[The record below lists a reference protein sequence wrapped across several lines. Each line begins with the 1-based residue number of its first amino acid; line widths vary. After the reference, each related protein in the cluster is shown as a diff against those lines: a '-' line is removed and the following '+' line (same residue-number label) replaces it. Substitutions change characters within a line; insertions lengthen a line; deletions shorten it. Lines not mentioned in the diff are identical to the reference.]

1 MRPARSVRLVRR
13 LQRHASDRPFGAGE
27 PPDHRVFEFILSTS
41 GVEPRAGL
49 PRFDLR
55 KVWGVQKVTGG
66 PLDAVI
72 PGESATP
79 AEPELRIACEGGEKR
94 RGRINATI
102 RTAARTASS
111 FLSHPI

>member
-1 MRPARSVRLVRR
+1 M
-13 LQRHASDRPFGAGE
+13 
-27 PPDHRVFEFILSTS
+27 FEFILSPS
-41 GVEPRAGL
+41 GVEPRVRL

-94 RGRINATI
+94 LGRINAMI